1 MSNFGS
7 LYTYELKKICKRR
20 VVCVTLGI
28 MMFMLVLMYLVGP
41 MTETWIMFDG
51 EKEIRMKGYEY
62 ALYEKE
68 KAQKLTGLKIDDA
81 MLEEVKEAYRGVYK
95 EILDDSLS
103 VNMLA
108 KEVADEEQKASILK
122 RLQYDQIY
130 LFVSCVTGNYNSI
143 HNMAEEALYQIR
155 EKQYQ
160 EHETALRLSEKE
172 KAYWAEQDN
181 MIEKPFTYGYVG
193 GWDKILD
200 EMMMLNFMLILT
212 IGICLANVFSEEH
225 SRKTDQVILCSKH
238 GRNVLQY
245 AKLVAGATFG
255 FGCGIIF
262 LGFMMTCTLG
272 IYGTEGLDVV
282 FQIAFPNCA
291 RNMTMGQM
299 VLVRSIIFLAS
310 SILYSVM
317 VMSLSE
323 ILKNG
328 VVVMGIMLG
337 ALYFTLLFN
346 VPYGYRVFSQLYNL
360 IPIRLLSG
368 ENAADYRLTQIG
380 NLFFTNYQSGLILYL
395 FICIVLIVIV
405 NKFYRRYQV
414 SGR

>member
-1 MSNFGS
+1 MNNFGS

-20 VVCVTLGI
+20 LVCVTLGI
-28 MMFMLVLMYLVGP
+28 MMLMLVLMYLVGP
-41 MTETWIMFDG
+41 LTETWTMFDG
-51 EKEIRMKGYEY
+51 EKDIQMKGYEY
-62 ALYEKE
+62 AVYEKE
-68 KAQKLTGLKIDDA
+68 KAQKLAGLKIDDA
-81 MLEEVKEAYRGVYK
+81 LLEEVKEAYSGVYK
-95 EILDDSLS
+95 EHLDDSLS
-103 VNMLA
+103 VNMLVSEA
-108 KEVADEEQKASILK
+108 TDEEQKDFIQK

-130 LFVSCVTGNYNSI
+130 LFVSCVTGNYNSV
-143 HNMAEEALYQIR
+143 HNMTEDALYQIR
-155 EKQYQ
+155 ENQYQ
-160 EHETALRLSEKE
+160 ERETGLRLSKQE
-172 KAYWAEQDN
+172 KAYWAEQDS

-225 SRKTDQVILCSKH
+225 SRKTDQLILCSKH
-238 GRNVLQY
+238 GKNVLQY
-245 AKLVAGATFG
+245 AKLAAGATFG
-255 FGCGIIF
+255 LGCGIIF
-262 LGFMMTCTLG
+262 LGFMVICALG
-272 IYGTEGLDVV
+272 IYGADGFDVA

-291 RNMTMGQM
+291 RNMTIGQM
-299 VLVRSIIFLAS
+299 VLIRSAIFLAS
-310 SILYSVM
+310 SILYSVI

-337 ALYFTLLFN
+337 AVYFTLLFN
-346 VPYGYRVFSQLYNL
+346 VPYEHRAFSQLYNL

-395 FICIVLIVIV
+395 FISLVLIMIV
-405 NKFYRRYQV
+405 NRCYKRYQV